1 MGTLLGGYRLSSG
14 TQELSTAGPRELKA
28 RSVGLAYFLV
38 TCGPSSCLFLQ
49 VPAALLPL
57 VHMEENGSST
67 ALSFHVP
74 SFSRDGLESLVYDSK
89 GEGMWLAQHG
99 SVFFPGL
106 VALVTEGVE
115 WGCPL
120 KWYTQGPRA
129 LSPLT
134 PFVTSE
140 CPFSEQGAC
149 GACGPLKRLLL
160 EFHDSILSHS

>member
-14 TQELSTAGPRELKA
+14 TQVLSTAGPRELKA

-89 GEGMWLAQHG
+89 GGRMWLAQHG

-120 KWYTQGPRA
+120 KWYTHGPRA
-129 LSPLT
+129 H
-134 PFVTSE
+134 FVTSE
-140 CPFSEQGAC
+140 WPFSEQGAR
-149 GACGPLKRLLL
+149 GACGPLKRMLL